1 MQVTTTRPTQREL
14 YESALAAIEALKP
27 QGIGCTNDPA
37 NDSWAALEFYL
48 AAFPPNARIAELE
61 LQLAALQL
69 AEALLRFVRREWTPI
84 SPENLPKVGD
94 EVYAPPREQ
103 LDKHSV
109 MDVTVVMAVCNDSV
123 EDWNH
128 EGWTHRRPIDAPGK
142 EPL

>member
-61 LQLAALQL
+61 LQLAALQ
-69 AEALLRFVRREWTPI
+69 WTPI

-103 LDKHSV
+103 LDRHSV

-128 EGWTHRRPIDAPGK
+128 EGWTHRRLIDAPGK